1 MRLIKSSLIVATL
14 IPLLI
19 FFVAEIDAAQPQ
31 GRDKQRSAF
40 DLEQYRGRVVLLDFW
55 ASWCGPC
62 REAFPWLNEM
72 HRKYHGVGLEIIG
85 INLDEARR
93 EAEQFL
99 TNTPAEFTIY
109 FDPKGVL
116 AKRYDL
122 QGMPASYLIGMDGR
136 LLVEHT
142 GFFRSQA
149 AEREAEI
156 RQALNLV
163 P

>member
-1 MRLIKSSLIVATL
+1 M
-14 IPLLI
+14 LI

>member
-1 MRLIKSSLIVATL
+1 MRHIKSSLIVATL

-31 GRDKQRSAF
+31 GRGKQRSAF

>member
-1 MRLIKSSLIVATL
+1 MRHIKSSLIVATL

>member
-1 MRLIKSSLIVATL
+1 MRHIKSYLIVATL

-72 HRKYHGVGLEIIG
+72 HRKYQGVGLEIIG